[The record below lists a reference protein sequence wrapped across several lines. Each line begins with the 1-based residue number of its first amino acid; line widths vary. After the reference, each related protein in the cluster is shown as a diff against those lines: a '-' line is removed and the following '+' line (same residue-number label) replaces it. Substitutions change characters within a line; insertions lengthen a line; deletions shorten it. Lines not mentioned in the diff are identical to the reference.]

1 MPPKSGVLTLCAC
14 VCARPIRQGDHC
26 FITAYK
32 VCAHVCSQTA
42 YLCRHLRFP
51 QKTRSDGVA
60 LGYCG
65 DYVRQQNKK
74 KAPQLPIF
82 LSASCLSA
90 PVAHAHTWFQL
101 TFAPI
106 LQRKSAF
113 KEKPARARWSVRG
126 GTEVQQHQIY
136 LTAKGAS
143 TLLLLRLEFPFYRSL
158 LGSCN
163 HILQP
168 DVKFTSCRAQRM
180 PLQSSTTRNTH
191 TLVLQRPF
199 HKSARYSLALA

>member
-1 MPPKSGVLTLCAC
+1 MILLIPSPPLWNGLDCRGLVPPKSGVLTLCAC

-74 KAPQLPIF
+74 KGTPAANISECVMF
-82 LSASCLSA
+82 ICTSCACTHLISVDFC
-90 PVAHAHTWFQL
+90 PY
-101 TFAPI
+101 FAKKVS
-106 LQRKSAF
+106 LQRKNQR
-113 KEKPARARWSVRG
+113 EHG
-126 GTEVQQHQIY
+126 
-136 LTAKGAS
+136 GAS
-143 TLLLLRLEFPFYRSL
+143 EGELKSNNTRS
-158 LGSCN
+158 
-163 HILQP
+163 I
-168 DVKFTSCRAQRM
+168 
-180 PLQSSTTRNTH
+180 
-191 TLVLQRPF
+191 
-199 HKSARYSLALA
+199 